1 MDGVP
6 AVQEKKR
13 KPRVLFAAFEYHPR
27 GGAEAMGAV
36 QLVEELRRRGR
47 RSLVMIPRI
56 PGGHERSG
64 ALMLGRLPMRYGKYL
79 SVRNYIEF
87 MAVVSLV
94 GKRLAKQ
101 FSVGHQVSPMTFR
114 LPSPLAE
121 LDIPFVWGP
130 LGGSLPYP
138 PGFEA
143 YARGL
148 DPVHLLRRLDRT
160 RMRLDPLLRRSL
172 NRASILVVNTTQAA
186 NLVPDVYRHKVRVI
200 PEGFIN
206 ADRGSMETCEES
218 YIFSSGRLIR
228 YKAFDLLIKA
238 FSAASSRLDRRIT
251 LQITG
256 TGEQRGSL
264 EALINSLG
272 LGARVRLLGPVD
284 REDNIRLMQRSLM
297 CVFPS
302 LREAFGQVNLEAMA
316 MGKPV
321 VATAW
326 GGPAD
331 IITDGETGL
340 TVLGRNPAEHVELL
354 ADAMVRL
361 ARDEALRRR
370 LGNAGCERV
379 ERYYSWSRLAGQYD
393 ALYDEI
399 GR

>member
-1 MDGVP
+1 MDGVL
-6 AVQEKKR
+6 AVQEDKR
-13 KPRVLFAAFEYHPR
+13 KSRVLVAAFEYHPR
-27 GGAEAMGAV
+27 GGAEARGAV
-36 QLVEELRRRGR
+36 QLVDELRRRGR

-56 PGGHERSG
+56 PGSHDRSG
-64 ALMLGRLPMRYGKYL
+64 TLTLGRLPMRYGNYL
-79 SVRNYIEF
+79 SIRNYIEF
-87 MAVVSLV
+87 MVVAASV
-94 GKRLAKQ
+94 GKRLARW

-138 PGFEA
+138 PGFET
-143 YARGL
+143 YARGF

-160 RMRLDPLLRRSL
+160 RMYLDPLLRRSL
-172 NRASILVVNTTQAA
+172 ARASILVVNTTQAA
-186 NLVPDVYRHKVRVI
+186 NLVPDAYRHKVRVI
-200 PEGFIN
+200 PDGFVY
-206 ADRGSMETCEES
+206 ADRGGIEICEEP

-228 YKAFDLLIKA
+228 YKAFDLLIRA
-238 FSAASSRLDRRIT
+238 FAAASSRLDRGIT

-272 LGARVRLLGPVD
+272 LGARVRLLGPVE

-331 IITDGETGL
+331 IITDEETGL

-370 LGNAGCERV
+370 LGNAACGRV
-379 ERYYSWSRLAGQYD
+379 ASHYSWAKLAGQYD